1 MSILKNAIDS
11 ISIGMEDYKSPDHRR
26 MISCTRNLYAGILLL
41 FKHKLAVMSP
51 PGSDEVL
58 IKEKILPVNS
68 STGLQWKG
76 KGRKTVDVNDI
87 KERFTSLE
95 ISVDWKR
102 IEKIQGYRNEI
113 EHHYSSTPQ
122 KSVQTIISDSFLVIR
137 DFIRIHLAQDP
148 LILLGKD
155 TWENM
160 TNIAEV
166 YQAEKD
172 ECIESILKID
182 WKYDSIREA
191 FLKVACDD
199 CGSDLIEEKSAGPN
213 RESSEFR
220 CRSCNKRY
228 DFENM
233 AELSMDQYFS
243 GENFANFKNGGDP
256 VTIDCPS
263 CFRKNTYNLEINEC
277 VVCDDSYPTECMGC
291 GGEILPSEM
300 GNIDHPDLCSWCSQ
314 VRLKDD
320 D

>member
-11 ISIGMEDYKSPDHRR
+11 ISIGMEDYQNPDPRR
-26 MISCTRNLYAGILLL
+26 LISCTRNLYAGILLL
-41 FKHKLAVMSP
+41 FKHKLSSMSP

-58 IKEKILPVNS
+58 IKKMILPYNS
-68 STGLQWKG
+68 STGIQWKG
-76 KGRKTVDVNDI
+76 VGKNTIDVKGIEDRL
-87 KERFTSLE
+87 TSLG
-95 ISVDWKR
+95 ISVDWER
-102 IEKIQGYRNEI
+102 INKIQNYRNNI
-113 EHHYSSTPQ
+113 EHYYSSIPQ
-122 KSVQTIISDSFLVIR
+122 KSVQTVISDSFLVIR
-137 DFIRIHLAQDP
+137 DFIRNHLTQDP
-148 LILLGKD
+148 LILLGKI
-155 TWENM
+155 TWESM
-160 TNIAEV
+160 TNVAEV
-166 YQAEKD
+166 YQAEKG
-172 ECIESILKID
+172 ECIESIMKID
-182 WKYDSIREA
+182 WKYDFLKEA
-191 FLKVACDD
+191 FLRVACDK
-199 CGSDLIEEKSAGPN
+199 CGSDLIEEKSTGLN
-213 RESSEFR
+213 RESAEFR
-220 CRSCNKRY
+220 CRSCDKRY

-243 GENFANFKNGGDP
+243 GENFANFKDGGDP